1 MRTFTDSAYQQ
12 PAATGNQA
20 YSASVPLSVYRE
32 LAAEL
37 QATQAAIHQLNQQ
50 NEDIYCIIWNLKI
63 YVTLS
68 VGSETPFNYVVIFIN
83 VKNWGS

>member
-12 PAATGNQA
+12 PAATANQA

-50 NEDIYCIIWNLKI
+50 NEHLAQENHVLRQEIAKTVNA
-63 YVTLS
+63 
-68 VGSETPFNYVVIFIN
+68 VIHLQN
-83 VKNWGS
+83 A